1 VFFPD
6 QRRHAIL
13 RVSGTPPVPETV
25 PVHGLPGAIAPAS
38 DGVWIAERDPNE
50 LSKVC

>member
-6 QRRHAIL
+6 QRRRAIL

-25 PVHGLPGAIAPAS
+25 LMRGLPGAIAPAS
-38 DGVWIAERDPNE
+38 DGVWVAQRDPNE